1 MIKDGRMS
9 IETQLKIG
17 FLPLNN
23 GNKKCLIYRPYVYT

>member
-9 IETQLKIG
+9 IETQLK